1 MLRASGKNAL
11 AMASMAVARA
21 FAPAPSWLEWY
32 LRKAKD
38 YVDWRCN
45 DTIVCRTNFGA
56 ALHCRLTDTI
66 QRKLAYFGVWEPNLS
81 AYFERVLSPGDV
93 LADVGANI
101 GYYSLLGSR
110 LVGASGRVVSIEA
123 SPEIFAL
130 LRENLRL
137 NRAENI
143 RAVNYAAAYEPGE
156 MIVFSGPKDNI
167 GHTSTIPLEGNV
179 AVGAVVAK
187 PLHQILTPEEMAR
200 CRLIKIDI
208 EGAEPPVVR
217 SILENIGLFANACEV
232 AVEVS
237 VQNADLLEAFERAGF
252 HAYYLENEY
261 PDANY
266 VRQRL
271 MAPRR
276 FKGKIEKQS
285 DFIFSRRDQ
294 ESL

>member
-1 MLRASGKNAL
+1 MLLASGKNAL
-11 AMASMAVARA
+11 AIASMMVARA
-21 FAPAPSWLEWY
+21 FAPAPAWREWY

-45 DTIVCRTNFGA
+45 DTILCRTNFGA
-56 ALHCRLTDTI
+56 ALNCRLTDTI

-110 LVGASGRVVSIEA
+110 LVGTSGRVIAVEA

-130 LRENLRL
+130 LLENLTL
-137 NRAENI
+137 NKGVNI
-143 RAVNYAAAYEPGE
+143 RAVNCAASYEAGE
-156 MIVFSGPKDNI
+156 MIVFAAPEENI

-179 AVGAVVAK
+179 AVGAVAAR
-187 PLHQILTPEEMAR
+187 PLHQILTGDEMAR

-217 SILENIGLFANACEV
+217 SILENIGLFAKECEI

-237 VQNADLLEAFERAGF
+237 IQNADLLDAFGRAGF

-261 PDANY
+261 PDATY
-266 VRQRL
+266 IRQRL

-276 FKGKIEKQS
+276 FRGKIEKQS
-285 DFIFSRRDQ
+285 DFIFSRRAKDT
-294 ESL
+294 L